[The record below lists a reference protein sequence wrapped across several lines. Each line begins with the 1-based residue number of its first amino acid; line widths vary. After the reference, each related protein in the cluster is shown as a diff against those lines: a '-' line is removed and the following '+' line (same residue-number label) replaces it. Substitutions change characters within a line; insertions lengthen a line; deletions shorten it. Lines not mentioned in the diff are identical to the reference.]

1 MNSPHC
7 KPSPRGRRADGSPH
21 PVDVYVGHR
30 MHLRRVMLGLSQE
43 DLALQL
49 GITFQQVQKYERG
62 LNRISSSRLYD
73 ISNVLKVDVGYFFAG
88 YNDDSTQTDDNLRT
102 DDSDSDYNEETL
114 LLINAFSK
122 IKKASVRRLLYKLAL
137 SLSSPNSTP
146 SGSYS
151 SVDSSSC
158 KIGK

>member
-1 MNSPHC
+1 MI
-7 KPSPRGRRADGSPH
+7 KPAQKKSSRGRTPLGEPN
-21 PVDVYVGHR
+21 PVDVHVGNR
-30 MHLRRVMLGLSQE
+30 IRLRRTLLGMSQERLASLLGL
-43 DLALQL
+43 
-49 GITFQQVQKYERG
+49 TFQQVQKYERG

-88 YNDDSTQTDDNLRT
+88 YNDASTQTDDNLRT